1 MDKYLDSVLLLGG
14 EVNSLLHPAISEVG
28 GEGRIVE
35 FFATSCNIRGR
46 RGGGELNSLIHPA
59 ISEIGGEGESS

>member
-28 GEGRIVE
+28 GEG
-35 FFATSCNIRGR
+35 
-46 RGGGELNSLIHPA
+46 
-59 ISEIGGEGESS
+59 EGS

>member
-28 GEGRIVE
+28 GEGGE
-35 FFATSCNIRGR
+35 FLDPFCNIRGRR

-59 ISEIGGEGESS
+59 ISEIGGKGGS